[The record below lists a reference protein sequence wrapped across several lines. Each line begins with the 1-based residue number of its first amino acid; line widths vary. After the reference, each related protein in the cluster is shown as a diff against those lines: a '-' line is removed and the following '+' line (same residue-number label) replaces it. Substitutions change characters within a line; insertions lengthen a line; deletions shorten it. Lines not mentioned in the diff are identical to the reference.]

1 MAAGRVAARKSKR
14 ITKFLNL
21 SASHKRSLYE
31 TISSFAYLFGG
42 RVSRGKKEESF
53 LSNLSLSIRS
63 TLSDRM

>member
-1 MAAGRVAARKSKR
+1 MPAGGVAARKSKQ

-21 SASHKRSLYE
+21 SASHKRLFYE
-31 TISSFAYLFGG
+31 TISPFVYLFG
-42 RVSRGKKEESF
+42 RGKKEESF